1 MCRCCCRADETAGT
15 GCNADGWLV
24 WSSDDITCGPNQHV
38 LIIGRSDAAS
48 SWSANDPAHRPVA
61 GQDDLPTCRD
71 NDQDG
76 GVRCCADTVVGESCD
91 NVVSEN
97 LCQLPGVAITLG
109 VGVDT
114 LTDAPTGTGGFTGS
128 VDHPE
133 TIIDRSHDPSEWV
146 TSPNGDFQTCDSR
159 LYVTI
164 DLLANY
170 PITGATIWHYYGDP
184 RRYPAQPIHLCT
196 AASAKCRLSRV

>member
-1 MCRCCCRADETAGT
+1 M
-15 GCNADGWLV
+15 
-24 WSSDDITCGPNQHV
+24 WSSDDITCSPNQHV
-38 LIIGRSDAAS
+38 LIIGRSNAAS
-48 SWSANDPAHRPVA
+48 SWSANDLDHQPIA

-71 NDQDG
+71 NNQDG
-76 GVRCCADTVVGESCD
+76 GVRCCADTAVVGESCD
-91 NVVSEN
+91 NLVSEN
-97 LCQLPGVAITLG
+97 LCQLPGVTITLG

-114 LTDAPTGTGGFTGS
+114 LNDAPTGAGGFTGS

-146 TSPNGDFQTCDSR
+146 HSPNGDFQTCDSR

-184 RRYPAQPIHLCT
+184 RRYPSSQYTCAQRPLP
-196 AASAKCRLSRV
+196 SVDFQEPESRLV